1 MPKVYLIAV
10 IFSLT
15 FVLLFAPD
23 CEAESETWIVVDTT
37 HLHLKVMQNDNVRLF
52 LDNISIGRYGA
63 SKHRMKGSNQT
74 PIGTF
79 RIGWVKPDSRF
90 YLFFGFNYPNR
101 EAADLALAENR
112 ISPEVWQTIIDAIE
126 RNEIP
131 PQDTPLGG
139 FLGIHGIGK
148 GDRTIHATYNWT
160 NGCIALTNDQI
171 DLLSQ
176 WLKPGMRVEIH

>member
-1 MPKVYLIAV
+1 MHLIAV

-23 CEAESETWIVVDTT
+23 CKAESETWIIVDTT
-37 HLHLKVMQNDNVRLF
+37 QLHLKVMQNDNVRLL

-63 SKHRMKGSNQT
+63 SKQRMKGSNQT

-90 YLFFGFNYPNR
+90 YRFFGFNYPNR

-112 ISPEVWQTIIDAIE
+112 ISPKIWQTIIDAIE
-126 RNEIP
+126 RNDIP

-139 FLGIHGIGK
+139 FLGIHGIGR
-148 GDRTIHATYNWT
+148 GDRHIHAIYNWT

-171 DLLSQ
+171 DQLSP
-176 WLKPGMRVEIH
+176 WLKTGMRVEIH